1 MNIIEIFT
9 MVYSSICFS
18 FTNKVKV
25 LTTDVNPNTNTQYNK
40 PHSISWESLEFRE
53 YYVCLR
59 MHITTT
65 TDDIGARS
73 HLPELYQGTF
83 NSLCSLMRETWLRVF
98 FGKNSIV
105 GTHNIRYAF
114 TKQQKFKICS
124 TSLLKILK

>member
-40 PHSISWESLEFRE
+40 PHSISWESLELRE

-65 TDDIGARS
+65 TDDIGAR
-73 HLPELYQGTF
+73 
-83 NSLCSLMRETWLRVF
+83 
-98 FGKNSIV
+98 
-105 GTHNIRYAF
+105 
-114 TKQQKFKICS
+114 
-124 TSLLKILK
+124 